1 MVDCKEN
8 FKFDPEVK
16 GLNIVHA
23 VQYSIEA
30 FTTSGHKASV
40 RDKLAQLDLK
50 IQENATARIWTSKFP
65 SVSPDLL
72 SKRRPSNQT
81 LLPWSPCFLNHSFVP
96 NCIKPLLRCKLW
108 WTSNPPGGVS
118 YTCCHFMLQKA
129 GYKIQPVVLVISCKG
144 QLINHTFL
152 KLFNLF

>member
-8 FKFDPEVK
+8 FKFDLEVK

-30 FTTSGHKASV
+30 FMTSGHKASV

-72 SKRRPSNQT
+72 SKWRPSKPSE
-81 LLPWSPCFLNHSFVP
+81 LPWSPGFLNH
-96 NCIKPLLRCKLW
+96 
-108 WTSNPPGGVS
+108 
-118 YTCCHFMLQKA
+118 
-129 GYKIQPVVLVISCKG
+129 
-144 QLINHTFL
+144 
-152 KLFNLF
+152 

>member
-1 MVDCKEN
+1 MVDCKDN

-30 FTTSGHKASV
+30 FMTSGHKASV

-72 SKRRPSNQT
+72 SKRRPCKPSE
-81 LLPWSPCFLNHSFVP
+81 LPWSLGFLNH
-96 NCIKPLLRCKLW
+96 
-108 WTSNPPGGVS
+108 
-118 YTCCHFMLQKA
+118 
-129 GYKIQPVVLVISCKG
+129 
-144 QLINHTFL
+144 
-152 KLFNLF
+152 

>member
-8 FKFDPEVK
+8 FKFDLEVK

-40 RDKLAQLDLK
+40 SDKLAQLDLK

-65 SVSPDLL
+65 SGSPDLL
-72 SKRRPSNQT
+72 RLEEET
-81 LLPWSPCFLNHSFVP
+81 LQAIRTTLESRLS
-96 NCIKPLLRCKLW
+96 KPLICTKLY
-108 WTSNPPGGVS
+108 WTTAEV
-118 YTCCHFMLQKA
+118 
-129 GYKIQPVVLVISCKG
+129 
-144 QLINHTFL
+144 
-152 KLFNLF
+152 

>member
-8 FKFDPEVK
+8 FKFDLEVK

-30 FTTSGHKASV
+30 FTTSGRNASV
-40 RDKLAQLDLK
+40 RDKLVQLDLK

-81 LLPWSPCFLNHSFVP
+81 ELPWSPCFLNHSFVP
-96 NCIKPLLRCKLW
+96 NCIELLLRCKLS
-108 WTSNPPGGVS
+108 WTSNSPGG
-118 YTCCHFMLQKA
+118 YH
-129 GYKIQPVVLVISCKG
+129 IPVVISCYRKQDIRSN
-144 QLINHTFL
+144 QLCWSLAARANLSIT
-152 KLFNLF
+152 LF

>member
-8 FKFDPEVK
+8 FTFDLGVK

-72 SKRRPSNQT
+72 RLEEEALQPNRTTLESWLSKPFICT
-81 LLPWSPCFLNHSFVP
+81 
-96 NCIKPLLRCKLW
+96 KL
-108 WTSNPPGGVS
+108 
-118 YTCCHFMLQKA
+118 Y
-129 GYKIQPVVLVISCKG
+129 
-144 QLINHTFL
+144 
-152 KLFNLF
+152 

>member
-50 IQENATARIWTSKFP
+50 NIIQENATARIWTSKFP

-72 SKRRPSNQT
+72 SKWRPSKPSE
-81 LLPWSPCFLNHSFVP
+81 LPWSPGFLNH
-96 NCIKPLLRCKLW
+96 
-108 WTSNPPGGVS
+108 
-118 YTCCHFMLQKA
+118 
-129 GYKIQPVVLVISCKG
+129 
-144 QLINHTFL
+144 
-152 KLFNLF
+152 